1 MILSLDDDD
10 FDPPLA
16 KPMPG
21 LKSRVGQPQIA
32 RWGMKEL
39 QKTKFISDDES
50 EASPDNHDD
59 IAHVTDCR
67 DAKCPRCLFLRN
79 RETWEEAASLHV
91 SGTRTGTWL
100 VPCMRRGRWGLGCW
114 VCRKSQQESE
124 WSSGVIQT
132 NSLGNIRRHG
142 KKQSAASECTA
153 GMWLRWGRSP
163 YSPQPCAAS
172 ERSSLTA
179 VQGSLCKTR
188 FLVWVVAGRPRRC
201 NSASQKL
208 PGRMI
213 GAS

>member
-142 KKQSAASECTA
+142 KNSQQHQSALQACGFDGDEAHTA
-153 GMWLRWGRSP
+153 RSLAQLRKGPLSP
-163 YSPQPCAAS
+163 PFREAFARLGSWCGW
-172 ERSSLTA
+172 SLEDHEDA
-179 VQGSLCKTR
+179 IL
-188 FLVWVVAGRPRRC
+188 PRRSC
-201 NSASQKL
+201 Q
-208 PGRMI
+208 GE
-213 GAS
+213 